1 MAVKKSILPSG
12 RLLEVIQYDI
22 DVNNTNTS
30 VREGL
35 SLDINNGDYFKRKT
49 LKYAKINSNG
59 RKEWENA
66 NPLIAKAVD
75 KDENG
80 TRKEAIEK
88 IDEKL
93 NNEVGAEHDKNKSIS
108 GVSAEDGVLKIT
120 VIGNPDDLSDASN
133 VEPMKFDDEELN
145 QLDPDDEAF
154 GNFGLTSVNGVE
166 RGDAT
171 PAVQSLIYPSDM
183 SLNQDYIYI
192 EAFEYKAPQ
201 QNSLRQ
207 NKQEQVPNIYGASD
221 MMSGRKFPKGKK
233 YKSVDARDDATKEK
247 FGFTNTITSGLE
259 RGNNV
264 GRRRKDV
271 KGTVR
276 LPIPNSIK
284 SSNGVDWG
292 EGRANA
298 FEAGAFIN
306 TQGAISDV
314 LSGQK
319 NIGGLIGSGVGE
331 LQKVIRD
338 LDQIGQG
345 QSGQLLS
352 SVLARTA
359 LSQIGINVDP
369 SQFIAR
375 STGMAINPNLELLFS
390 SPKLRTFTFVFQ
402 FAPDDEDEAT
412 EVRKIQRFFKQGMLP
427 TNSSGGNPSAKL
439 YLGSPNVYRL
449 CYKNNKKRIKGL
461 NIFKICAL
469 TSCEINFTPENVYQA
484 YEDETAVSMPVRSF
498 MSLTFT
504 ELTPIFANDYDL
516 EILKDLGDS
525 IDPSLGDLG
534 TNITGTNKITED
546 DIGF

>member
-1 MAVKKSILPSG
+1 MAIKESILPSG
-12 RLLEVIQYDI
+12 RLLEVIQYNV

-35 SLDINNGDYFKRKT
+35 SLDINNGNYLKRET

-59 RKEWENA
+59 RKEWQNA
-66 NPLIAKAVD
+66 NSLIAEAVEKDTNNNRAEAIKKA
-75 KDENG
+75 DENLINQVG
-80 TRKEAIEK
+80 GNHNENK
-88 IDEKL
+88 I
-93 NNEVGAEHDKNKSIS
+93 NS
-108 GVSAEDGVLKIT
+108 GVIKDGVLKID
-120 VIGNPDDLSDASN
+120 VIANQDNLSGASN
-133 VEPMKFDDEELN
+133 VFDDEELN
-145 QLDPDDEAF
+145 QLDPDDEEF

-171 PAVQSLIYPSDM
+171 PAIQSLTYPRDM

-201 QNSLRQ
+201 QNILT
-207 NKQEQVPNIYGASD
+207 
-221 MMSGRKFPKGKK
+221 KGT
-233 YKSVDARDDATKEK
+233 SVDVNTFLGVSAGTGGGSGYASVPITKKEFKKDERTGNQSFSQIAQKGLSRD
-247 FGFTNTITSGLE
+247 
-259 RGNNV
+259 NNV
-264 GRRRKDV
+264 SKRRRDV

-306 TQGAISDV
+306 TQGAISNV
-314 LSGQK
+314 LSGQN

-331 LQKVIRD
+331 LKKVIED

-359 LSQIGINVDP
+359 LSQLNINVDP

-427 TNSSGGNPSAKL
+427 TNSSGGDAGAKL

-449 CYKNNKKRIKGL
+449 CYRNNGKRIKGL

-484 YEDETAVSMPVRSF
+484 YEDEKAVSMPVRSF

-504 ELTPIFANDYDL
+504 ELTPIFANDYNDPNF
-516 EILKDLGDS
+516 D
-525 IDPSLGDLG
+525 DPSLEDIQP
-534 TNITGTNKITED
+534 NIVGKNQITED

>member
-1 MAVKKSILPSG
+1 MAIKKSILPSG
-12 RLLEVIQYDI
+12 RLLEVIQYNV

-35 SLDINNGDYFKRKT
+35 SLDINNGNYLKRET

-66 NPLIAKAVD
+66 NPLIAEAVD

-80 TRKEAIEK
+80 TRKAAVQK

-145 QLDPDDEAF
+145 QLDPDDPEF
-154 GNFGLTSVNGVE
+154 GNFGLNSVNGVE
-166 RGDAT
+166 RGDNV
-171 PAVQSLIYPSDM
+171 AVQSLIYPRDM

-201 QNSLRQ
+201 QNILT
-207 NKQEQVPNIYGASD
+207 
-221 MMSGRKFPKGKK
+221 KGT
-233 YKSVDARDDATKEK
+233 SVDVNTFLGVSAGTGGGSGYASVPITKKEFKKDERTGNQSFSQIAQKGLSRD
-247 FGFTNTITSGLE
+247 
-259 RGNNV
+259 NNV
-264 GRRRKDV
+264 SKRRRDV

-306 TQGAISDV
+306 TQGAISNV
-314 LSGQK
+314 LSGQN

-331 LQKVIRD
+331 LKKVIED

-359 LSQIGINVDP
+359 LSQLNINVDP

-449 CYKNNKKRIKGL
+449 CYRNNGKRIKGL

-484 YEDETAVSMPVRSF
+484 YEDEKAVSMPVRSF

-504 ELTPIFANDYDL
+504 ELTPIFANDYDDPNL
-516 EILKDLGDS
+516 N
-525 IDPSLGDLG
+525 DPSLKDIKP
-534 TNITGTNKITED
+534 NIVGKNKITDD

>member
-1 MAVKKSILPSG
+1 MAIKKSILPSG
-12 RLLEVIQYDI
+12 RLLEVIQYNV

-35 SLDINNGDYFKRKT
+35 SLDINNGNYLKRET

-66 NPLIAKAVD
+66 NPLIAEAVD

-80 TRKEAIEK
+80 TRKAAVEK

-145 QLDPDDEAF
+145 QLDPDDPEF
-154 GNFGLTSVNGVE
+154 GNFGLNSVNGVE
-166 RGDAT
+166 RGDNV
-171 PAVQSLIYPSDM
+171 AVQSLIYPRDM

-201 QNSLRQ
+201 QNILT
-207 NKQEQVPNIYGASD
+207 
-221 MMSGRKFPKGKK
+221 KGT
-233 YKSVDARDDATKEK
+233 SVDVNTFLGVSAGTGGGSGYASVPITKKEFKKDERTGNQSFSQIAQKGLSRD
-247 FGFTNTITSGLE
+247 
-259 RGNNV
+259 NNV
-264 GRRRKDV
+264 SKRRRDV

-306 TQGAISDV
+306 TQGAISNV
-314 LSGQK
+314 LSGQN

-331 LQKVIRD
+331 LKKVIED

-359 LSQIGINVDP
+359 LSQLNINVDP

-427 TNSSGGNPSAKL
+427 TNSSGGDAGAKL

-449 CYKNNKKRIKGL
+449 CYRNNGKRIKGL

-484 YEDETAVSMPVRSF
+484 YEDEKAVSMPVRSF

-504 ELTPIFANDYDL
+504 ELTPIFANDYNDPNF
-516 EILKDLGDS
+516 D
-525 IDPSLGDLG
+525 DPSLEDIQP
-534 TNITGTNKITED
+534 NIVGKNQITED

>member
-1 MAVKKSILPSG
+1 MAIKESILPSG
-12 RLLEVIQYDI
+12 RLLEVIQYNV

-35 SLDINNGDYFKRKT
+35 SLDINNGNYLKRET

-66 NPLIAKAVD
+66 NPLIAEAVD

-80 TRKEAIEK
+80 TRKAAVEK

-145 QLDPDDEAF
+145 QLDPDDPEF
-154 GNFGLTSVNGVE
+154 GNFGLNSVNGVE
-166 RGDAT
+166 RGDNV
-171 PAVQSLIYPSDM
+171 AVQSLIYPRDM

-201 QNSLRQ
+201 QNILT
-207 NKQEQVPNIYGASD
+207 
-221 MMSGRKFPKGKK
+221 KGT
-233 YKSVDARDDATKEK
+233 SVDVNTFLGVSAGTGGGSGYASVPITKKEFKKDERTGNQSFSQIAQKGLSRD
-247 FGFTNTITSGLE
+247 
-259 RGNNV
+259 NNV
-264 GRRRKDV
+264 SKRRRDV

-306 TQGAISDV
+306 TQGAISNV
-314 LSGQK
+314 LSGQN

-331 LQKVIRD
+331 LKKVIED

-359 LSQIGINVDP
+359 LSQLNINVDP

-402 FAPDDEDEAT
+402 FAPDDDDEAT

-427 TNSSGGNPSAKL
+427 TNSSGGDAGAKL

-449 CYKNNKKRIKGL
+449 CYRNNGKRIKGL

-484 YEDETAVSMPVRSF
+484 YEDEKAVSMPVRSF

-504 ELTPIFANDYDL
+504 ELTPIFANDYNDPNF
-516 EILKDLGDS
+516 D
-525 IDPSLGDLG
+525 DPSLEDIQP
-534 TNITGTNKITED
+534 NIVGKNQITED

>member
-1 MAVKKSILPSG
+1 MSDKISILDSG
-12 RLLEVIQYDI
+12 RMTQDSQFSLT
-22 DVNNTNTS
+22 VNGRNVV
-30 VREGL
+30 VRE
-35 SLDINNGDYFKRKT
+35 SIILDVQNGDYGKT
-49 LKYAKINSNG
+49 SKIVYKTGGQGRQKWLEVNSKSSIG
-59 RKEWENA
+59 KAILEDEDGARGNA
-66 NPLIAKAVD
+66 YRNTMDKVRNLSKKQALSNVVAHDNALLESGMFDIAKGKKSHV
-75 KDENG
+75 G
-80 TRKEAIEK
+80 TTFPEKKNVKE
-88 IDEKL
+88 D
-93 NNEVGAEHDKNKSIS
+93 V
-108 GVSAEDGVLKIT
+108 T
-120 VIGNPDDLSDASN
+120 
-133 VEPMKFDDEELN
+133 EEGGG
-145 QLDPDDEAF
+145 E
-154 GNFGLTSVNGVE
+154 T
-166 RGDAT
+166 T
-171 PAVQSLIYPSDM
+171 PAVTTNDKKVDTPALIYPKDM
-183 SLNQDYIYI
+183 SIKQDYIYI

-201 QNSLRQ
+201 AGSLAKFSNTREEVKSKGQGGLPLGKTTRRQ
-207 NKQEQVPNIYGASD
+207 GGRIRGGYKTVRTDTRTEQE
-221 MMSGRKFPKGKK
+221 KK
-233 YKSVDARDDATKEK
+233 DYS
-247 FGFTNTITSGLE
+247 FSNTITSGLQ

-264 GRRRKDV
+264 GGQQKDII
-271 KGTVR
+271 GTVR

-298 FEAGAFIN
+298 LEAGAFLN
-306 TQGAISDV
+306 TQSAISNV
-314 LSGQK
+314 LGGKK

-331 LQKVIRD
+331 LQNLFSK
-338 LDQIGQG
+338 LPQIGQG
-345 QSGQLLS
+345 QSGQLIS

-427 TNSSGGNPSAKL
+427 TNSSGGDAGAKL

-449 CYKNNKKRIKGL
+449 CYRNNNKRIKGL

-484 YEDETAVSMPVRSF
+484 YEDEKAVSMPVRSF

-504 ELTPIFANDYDL
+504 ELTPIFANDYDDPNL
-516 EILKDLGDS
+516 N
-525 IDPSLGDLG
+525 DPSLKDIKP
-534 TNITGTNKITED
+534 NIVGKNKITDD

>member
-1 MAVKKSILPSG
+1 MDKVRNLSKKQALSNVVAHDNALRESG
-12 RLLEVIQYDI
+12 MFE
-22 DVNNTNTS
+22 
-30 VREGL
+30 
-35 SLDINNGDYFKRKT
+35 
-49 LKYAKINSNG
+49 
-59 RKEWENA
+59 
-66 NPLIAKAVD
+66 IAK
-75 KDENG
+75 G
-80 TRKEAIEK
+80 TKTHVGTTFPEK
-88 IDEKL
+88 
-93 NNEVGAEHDKNKSIS
+93 NNVAEV
-108 GVSAEDGVLKIT
+108 VT
-120 VIGNPDDLSDASN
+120 
-133 VEPMKFDDEELN
+133 EEGGS
-145 QLDPDDEAF
+145 E
-154 GNFGLTSVNGVE
+154 T
-166 RGDAT
+166 T
-171 PAVQSLIYPSDM
+171 PAVTTNDKEVDTPALIYPKDM
-183 SLNQDYIYI
+183 SIKQDYIYI

-201 QNSLRQ
+201 AGSLAKFSNTREEVTSSGQGGLPLGKTTKRQ
-207 NKQEQVPNIYGASD
+207 GGRIRGGYKTVRTDTRTEQE
-221 MMSGRKFPKGKK
+221 KK
-233 YKSVDARDDATKEK
+233 DYS
-247 FGFTNTITSGLE
+247 FSNTITSGLQ

-264 GRRRKDV
+264 GGQQKDII
-271 KGTVR
+271 GTVR

-298 FEAGAFIN
+298 LEAGAFLN
-306 TQGAISDV
+306 TQSAISNV
-314 LSGQK
+314 LGGKK

-331 LQKVIRD
+331 LQNLFSK
-338 LDQIGQG
+338 LPQIGQG
-345 QSGQLLS
+345 QSGQLIS

-427 TNSSGGNPSAKL
+427 TNSSGGDAGAKL

-449 CYKNNKKRIKGL
+449 CYRNNNKRIKGL

-484 YEDETAVSMPVRSF
+484 YEDEKAVSMPVRSF

-504 ELTPIFANDYDL
+504 ELTPIFANDYDDPNL
-516 EILKDLGDS
+516 D
-525 IDPSLGDLG
+525 DPSLKDIKP
-534 TNITGTNKITED
+534 NIVGKNKITDD

>member
-1 MAVKKSILPSG
+1 MAIKKSILPSG
-12 RLLEVIQYDI
+12 RLLEVIQYNV

-35 SLDINNGDYFKRKT
+35 SLDINNGNYLKRET

-66 NPLIAKAVD
+66 NPLIAEAVD

-80 TRKEAIEK
+80 TRKAAVQK

-145 QLDPDDEAF
+145 QLDPDDPEF
-154 GNFGLTSVNGVE
+154 GNFGLNSVNGVE
-166 RGDAT
+166 RGDNV
-171 PAVQSLIYPSDM
+171 AVQSLIYPRDM

-201 QNSLRQ
+201 QNILT
-207 NKQEQVPNIYGASD
+207 
-221 MMSGRKFPKGKK
+221 KGT
-233 YKSVDARDDATKEK
+233 SVDVNTFLGVSAGTGGGSGYASVPITKKEFKKDERTGNQSFSQIAQKGLSRD
-247 FGFTNTITSGLE
+247 
-259 RGNNV
+259 NNV
-264 GRRRKDV
+264 SKRRRDV

-306 TQGAISDV
+306 TQGAISNV
-314 LSGQK
+314 LSGQN

-331 LQKVIRD
+331 LKKVIED

-359 LSQIGINVDP
+359 LSQLNINVDP

-427 TNSSGGNPSAKL
+427 TNSSGGDAGAKL

-449 CYKNNKKRIKGL
+449 CYRNNGKRIKGL

-484 YEDETAVSMPVRSF
+484 YEDEKAVSMPVRSF

-504 ELTPIFANDYDL
+504 ELTPIFANDYNDPNF
-516 EILKDLGDS
+516 D
-525 IDPSLGDLG
+525 DPSLEDIQP
-534 TNITGTNKITED
+534 NIVGKNQITED

>member
-1 MAVKKSILPSG
+1 MSDKISILDSG
-12 RLLEVIQYDI
+12 RMTQDSQFSLTVNGRNVVVRESINLDVQNGNYGKTSKIVYKTGGQGRQKWLEVSSNSSVGKAILEDADGKRGNAYR
-22 DVNNTNTS
+22 NTMDK
-30 VREGL
+30 VRNL
-35 SLDINNGDYFKRKT
+35 SKKQAL
-49 LKYAKINSNG
+49 SNVVAHD
-59 RKEWENA
+59 NA
-66 NPLIAKAVD
+66 LRESGMFEIAKGTKTHVGTTFPEKNNVAEVVTEEGGVD
-75 KDENG
+75 E
-80 TRKEAIEK
+80 T
-88 IDEKL
+88 
-93 NNEVGAEHDKNKSIS
+93 
-108 GVSAEDGVLKIT
+108 
-120 VIGNPDDLSDASN
+120 
-133 VEPMKFDDEELN
+133 
-145 QLDPDDEAF
+145 
-154 GNFGLTSVNGVE
+154 
-166 RGDAT
+166 T
-171 PAVQSLIYPSDM
+171 PAVTTNDKEVDTPALIYPKDM
-183 SLNQDYIYI
+183 SIKQDYIYI

-201 QNSLRQ
+201 AGSLAKFSNTREEVTSSGQGGLPLGKTTKRQ
-207 NKQEQVPNIYGASD
+207 GGRIRGGYKTVRTDTRTEQE
-221 MMSGRKFPKGKK
+221 KK
-233 YKSVDARDDATKEK
+233 DYS
-247 FGFTNTITSGLE
+247 FSNTITSGLQ

-264 GRRRKDV
+264 GGQQKDII
-271 KGTVR
+271 GTVR

-298 FEAGAFIN
+298 LEAGAFLN
-306 TQGAISDV
+306 TQSAISNV
-314 LSGQK
+314 LGGKK

-331 LQKVIRD
+331 LQNLFSK
-338 LDQIGQG
+338 LPQIGQG
-345 QSGQLLS
+345 QSGQLIS

-427 TNSSGGNPSAKL
+427 TNSSGGDAGAKL

-449 CYKNNKKRIKGL
+449 CYRNNNRRIKGL

-484 YEDETAVSMPVRSF
+484 YEDEKAVSMPVRSF

-504 ELTPIFANDYDL
+504 ELTPIFANDYDDPNL
-516 EILKDLGDS
+516 D
-525 IDPSLGDLG
+525 DPSLKDIKP
-534 TNITGTNKITED
+534 NIVGKNKITDD